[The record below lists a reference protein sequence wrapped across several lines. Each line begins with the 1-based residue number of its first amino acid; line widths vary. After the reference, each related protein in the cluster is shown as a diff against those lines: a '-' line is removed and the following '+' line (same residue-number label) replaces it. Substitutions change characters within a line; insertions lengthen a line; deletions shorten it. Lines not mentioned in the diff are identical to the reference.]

1 MKYSKLS
8 DLLQF
13 ITENNIIPAIS
24 VAIGKN
30 SEIVYLNSHG
40 SVYETGKKV
49 TNEAKFDI
57 ASMTKI
63 FTGICFMNL
72 VENSLIGLYDP
83 ISEMFPELRKKKAI
97 EKNGNII
104 GWCDASKVT
113 WFQALTHTTGMG
125 WTRPKSRPSL
135 PNLDKGLQDIFDLP
149 FAYMP
154 GEHIVYSDLPIILMG
169 VAMEKITGK
178 KLDTLVEDMI
188 CNPLGMKNTGF
199 RRISKEL
206 DTKQEIIPT
215 EEDTVFRKRR
225 IWGEVHDENAY
236 LLDGVAAHAGIFS
249 NAYDMCKLMLKYAEA
264 VKEDGLLRKTT
275 ANYMIMEQV
284 KEDGDRRGIVWQ
296 LSGRGGNAYT
306 KFLSS
311 RAYGHAG
318 FTGCFGWND
327 PERDLSIVLLSN
339 DIYNGRENRKLF
351 NYRAEIIKTILS
363 ENEL

>member
-30 SEIVYLNSHG
+30 SEIVFLNSYG

-49 TNEAKFDI
+49 TDEAKFDI

-63 FTGICFMNL
+63 LTGICFMNL
-72 VENSLIGLYDP
+72 VENSLIGLFDP

-149 FAYMP
+149 FAYVP
-154 GEHIVYSDLPIILMG
+154 GEHVVYSDLPIILMG

-178 KLDTLVEDMI
+178 KLDKLVEDMI
-188 CNPLGMKNTGF
+188 CNPLGLKNTGY
-199 RRISKEL
+199 RRTSKEL
-206 DTKQEIIPT
+206 GTKQEIIPT

-249 NAYDMCKLMLKYAEA
+249 NAYDICKLMLKYAEA
-264 VKEDGLLRKTT
+264 VKEDGILRKKT

-296 LSGRGGNAYT
+296 LSGRNGNAYT
-306 KFLSS
+306 RFLSS

-318 FTGCFGWND
+318 FTGCFSWND
-327 PERDLSIVLLSN
+327 PERNLSIVLLSN
-339 DIYNGRENRKLF
+339 DVYNGRENRKLF
-351 NYRAEIIKTILS
+351 YYRSEIIKAILS